1 MFKFF
6 KRRKYKREVMSHLHA
21 YLIFYPRGVKQIA
34 KNYPNLGSVIES
46 NFKLGDINT
55 AYSTLICAGSIL
67 ANEFDALDQSDRD
80 AIYRQLTTMDFN
92 KFKAALRANLKLPE
106 EFLPG
111 TSLAAVALVMADQSF
126 RANEITDN
134 QFDNF
139 RSEILGSL
147 QGKTFAQRSE
157 ERVRDA
163 IDSTIGPPPLLEG
176 ANDKTRIFPSQRAP
190 YDDPELSGIEW
201 DVQLVPTATGLAIVR
216 LDDGK
221 EVTQRR
227 SLTQED
233 LQSVP
238 REDRGKCRFVNLRTN
253 SGEIESCIIH
263 GADSE
268 VVGSRRAFWWALAK
282 VTVKMTDLKA
292 SGMRM
297 SERALARVHSDARE
311 VWDAVIKRVG
321 SIDDLRDEPIL
332 ERNKHFDVHLQ
343 MIDQAESPA
352 SELGIKIS
360 QAMVLAVG
368 AEDSKLES
376 HAYHRFKRF
385 LWRPGEEPRE
395 FYIHEN

>member
-1 MFKFF
+1 MFQFF
-6 KRRKYKREVMSHLHA
+6 KRRKYRREVMSHLHA
-21 YLIFYPRGVKQIA
+21 YLVFYPTGVKRIA
-34 KNYPNLGSVIES
+34 KNYPNLGSAIDS
-46 NFKLGDINT
+46 NFESGDTNA

-67 ANEFDALDQSDRD
+67 ANEFGALDQPDRD
-80 AIYRQLTTMDFN
+80 AIYQQLTTMDFN
-92 KFKAALRANLKLPE
+92 KFKAALRGEMKLPE
-106 EFLPG
+106 NYLHG
-111 TSLAAVALVMADQSF
+111 TSLAAVAFLMADQSF
-126 RANEITDN
+126 KSGDITEN

-139 RSEILGSL
+139 KSELLGSL

-176 ANDKTRIFPSQRAP
+176 PNDNTRIFPSQRAP
-190 YDDPELSGIEW
+190 YDDPELNGVEW
-201 DVQLVPTATGLAIVR
+201 DVELVPTATGLAIVR
-216 LDDGK
+216 REDGK

-227 SLTQED
+227 SLTQGD

-238 REDRGKCRFVNLRTN
+238 GADRGKCRFVNIRTR
-253 SGEIESCIIH
+253 SGEIESCLMY
-263 GADSE
+263 GADNE

-282 VTVKMTDLKA
+282 VTVKMTDAKA

-321 SIDDLRDEPIL
+321 SIDNLRDEPVF

-343 MIDQAESPA
+343 LIDQADTPA

-360 QAMVLAVG
+360 QAMVLATG
-368 AEDSKLES
+368 AEDAKLEA

-385 LWRPGEEPRE
+385 LWRPGEEPEE
-395 FYIHEN
+395 FYSHEN